1 MINNLTLF
9 LGICFLLAMVPGPGA
24 MVVVRQAVRDGRKS
38 AFITLLGNETALII
52 WGVSAACGLTAL
64 ITASRP
70 AYDVVRIAGAVIL
83 IAIGWQSLVRA
94 RHGEKPAPEISSNV
108 NNGWK
113 SYSVGVIANLSNP
126 KAGVFASS
134 FLPQFVSTRASVFPA
149 ILLLASLWALVDAAW
164 FTGVIWFIAKAK
176 VFFSRDTVW
185 RRMTQISGLALI
197 TLGIRL
203 AIFGA

>member
-1 MINNLTLF
+1 MINNPSLF
-9 LGICFLLAMVPGPGA
+9 LGTCFLLAMVPGPGA

-64 ITASRP
+64 ITASRT
-70 AYDVVRIAGAVIL
+70 AYAVVRIAGAVIL
-83 IAIGWQSLVRA
+83 IAIGCQSLARA
-94 RHGEKPAPEISSNV
+94 RAGEKPVPAVSSNV

-126 KAGVFASS
+126 KAGVFAMS
-134 FLPQFVSTRASVFPA
+134 FLPQFVSSRASVFPT
-149 ILLLASLWALVDAAW
+149 ILLLASLWAVVDAVW
-164 FTGVIWFIAKAK
+164 FIGAIWFIEKAK
-176 VFFSRDTVW
+176 MFFSRVKVW
-185 RRMTQISGLALI
+185 RRMTQISGLVLI
-197 TLGIRL
+197 GLGVRL